1 MKFIKALLK
10 CETALTVPFFLVAW
24 FLCAI
29 VVSVKSGYDMARMDA
44 ADKADLLN
52 MLFGKSE

>member
-1 MKFIKALLK
+1 MRFIKALLK

-29 VVSVKSGYDMARMDA
+29 VVSVKSGYDMARMDS
-44 ADKADLLN
+44 ADKAELLN
-52 MLFGKSE
+52 LLFGKSE